1 MFPEDLIVTDTNKED
16 MFDLK
21 SDYPCCIR
29 EVTESGKNRSSHGIG
44 IGYGIDKLHDC
55 IVRKFP

>member
-44 IGYGIDKLHDC
+44 MKNWSLFMC
-55 IVRKFP
+55 WKEN